1 MMRRIDNILSDEGF
15 CSELDK
21 IGHYEADRI
30 YCRHDLNHLLDVAR
44 IAYIHALE
52 ENSGLDKELIY
63 AAALLHDIGRAAQYE
78 SGIPHDRAGAAI
90 AADILAVCGFNE
102 EEAEVIL
109 YAVTGHRG
117 GAEASE
123 VSANDAGAAKASE
136 VPANSAGGA
145 EASEVPTTDAGSG
158 AKDFVDDKVVSETA
172 FDVYKT
178 DREALRRIIKL
189 ADDESRLCFK
199 CRAWDSCKWN
209 EARKNKELKI

>member
-109 YAVTGHRG
+109 YAVTGHRSGAEASEVSANGAGAAKASEVSANGAGGAEISEVPANGAG

-123 VSANDAGAAKASE
+123 VSANGADS
-136 VPANSAGGA
+136 
-145 EASEVPTTDAGSG
+145 
-158 AKDFVDDKVVSETA
+158 
-172 FDVYKT
+172 KT
-178 DREALRRIIKL
+178 DR
-189 ADDESRLCFK
+189 
-199 CRAWDSCKWN
+199 
-209 EARKNKELKI
+209 